1 MKTFKS
7 AVTALALLVCS
18 AVFAAE
24 PVNIN
29 TADAQSLAA
38 AISGVGL
45 KRAEAII
52 AYRDK
57 NGPFRSVNELVEVK
71 GVGEKIVEKSRDQ
84 LTTGSD

>member
-1 MKTFKS
+1 MKILKS
-7 AVTALALLVCS
+7 TVTALALLACG
-18 AVFAAE
+18 AVFAAD

-29 TADAQSLAA
+29 TADAESLAA

-57 NGPFRSVNELVEVK
+57 NGPFESVSELVEVR
-71 GVGEKIVEKSRDQ
+71 GLGEKIVEKSRDQ

>member
-1 MKTFKS
+1 MKILKS
-7 AVTALALLVCS
+7 TVTALALLACG

-29 TADAQSLAA
+29 TADAESLAA

-57 NGPFRSVNELVEVK
+57 NGPFESVSELVEVR
-71 GVGEKIVEKSRDQ
+71 GLGEKIVEKSRDQ

>member
-1 MKTFKS
+1 MKILKS
-7 AVTALALLVCS
+7 TVTALALLACS

-29 TADAQSLAA
+29 TADAESLAA

-57 NGPFRSVNELVEVK
+57 NGPFESVSELVEVR
-71 GVGEKIVEKSRDQ
+71 GLGEKIVEKSRDQ